1 MAFSFLPSKSNS
13 IQHKSVMV
21 FWLLSIWCLEPETG
35 GDVEVVGITC
45 VAGCKIDITLTSY
58 WFVAGGDWPGLIFSL
73 ICRELVRDGGTSGGE
88 GGVVGG
94 EGELSIIIIRRLSS
108 VFPPDLLSWWLRP
121 CGVWGMSQ
129 FLCYVEADIEA
140 AGSDLLV
147 GRDGT
152 K

>member
-13 IQHKSVMV
+13 IQHKSVLV

-73 ICRELVRDGGTSGGE
+73 ICRELVRDGGTSGGRE
-88 GGVVGG
+88 GWWVVRG
-94 EGELSIIIIRRLSS
+94 IINNYHQKIVSCLPARSS
-108 VFPPDLLSWWLRP
+108 
-121 CGVWGMSQ
+121 
-129 FLCYVEADIEA
+129 
-140 AGSDLLV
+140 LLV
-147 GRDGT
+147 APAVWCVRNVSVSLLRWGWYWGCWLWPAGGQRWN
-152 K
+152 